1 MLHCDPAS
9 SHGGHTMKLLAAIG
23 VLFFVSVPAHA
34 QTAKPCEELKDEITK
49 KLDAKGVKG
58 YTLDIVA
65 KDKDAEGKV
74 VGTCDG
80 GTKKIIFTKTSAP
93 PKPRRSQHPSPNPRS
108 ARPPRPPSFRTE
120 QADFFFPFH
129 SCERVGLRREESLC
143 SSLCFLRGA
152 LGGWQLAFRGQTA

>member
-1 MLHCDPAS
+1 MLRCDLAS

-23 VLFFVSVPAHA
+23 LLLFISVPAHA
-34 QTAKPCEELKDEITK
+34 QAAKPCEELKDEITK

-80 GTKKIIFTKTSAP
+80 GTKKLIYTKTSAP
-93 PKPRRSQHPSPNPRS
+93 AEAPKETPKP
-108 ARPPRPPSFRTE
+108 
-120 QADFFFPFH
+120 
-129 SCERVGLRREESLC
+129 
-143 SSLCFLRGA
+143 
-152 LGGWQLAFRGQTA
+152 